1 MKGLITITFI
11 LILIGCGKA
20 PNPASVSAIKREL
33 LPPLEFGDRS
43 LKIKRIYQ
51 TGTEIFNFFLWPN
64 VSRQKQVEI
73 SAEVAQL
80 GIQIE
85 DVYKRIDLLSF
96 DKSKIEIEIAV
107 LDQARDGKLSVIFK
121 NYKCWM
127 EKEDAKVCG
136 EENIGEAKLPGEC
149 FDLEFE
155 PWNSEE
161 MAKECEEKSEKI
173 IEAYEEKREEI
184 EERIAPFEEKID
196 EELEIV
202 TARADKITNALE
214 NGEENSEKWQNWFQT
229 KVSNFEFF
237 EDGRVPK
244 ISLSI
249 QFNNVASSERN
260 RYLRYKS
267 DDDKNEDKARGITG
281 VKRYLDGPIPTL
293 EFIIHEKRA
302 LRSRKEELTGIYYKV
317 VLRENELDY
326 GLELLGEVEKFDSYG
341 RALGKGMM
349 KVYLKPKY

>member
-1 MKGLITITFI
+1 MKGLFAVTFI
-11 LILIGCGKA
+11 FFLIGCGRA
-20 PNPASVSAIKREL
+20 PSPASVSAIKREL
-33 LPPLEFGDRS
+33 PTPIEFDDRS
-43 LKIKRIYQ
+43 LKIKRNYQ

-64 VSRQKQVEI
+64 VSRQEQVEI
-73 SAEVAQL
+73 SAKVAQL
-80 GIQIE
+80 GLQIE

-96 DKSKIEIEIAV
+96 DKSKIEREILV
-107 LDQARDGKLSVIFK
+107 LDQFRDEKLSVIFK
-121 NYKCWM
+121 DYKCWV
-127 EKEDAKVCG
+127 ETEDAEVCG
-136 EENIGEAKLPGEC
+136 EDNIGHAKLPAEC
-149 FDLEFE
+149 FDLVFE

-161 MAKECEEKSEKI
+161 LAKECEEKSEKI
-173 IEAYEEKREEI
+173 IENYEEKREEI

-202 TARADKITNALE
+202 TDRADQITSALE

-237 EDGRVPK
+237 EDGSVPK

-249 QFNNVASSERN
+249 QFNNMAASERN

-267 DDDKNEDKARGITG
+267 DDEKNEDKARGITG
-281 VKRYLDGPIPTL
+281 VKRYLDGPVPTL

-302 LRSRKEELTGIYYKV
+302 LRSSKEELTGTYYKV

-326 GLELLGEVEKFDSYG
+326 GLELLGEIEKYDSHG
-341 RALGKGMM
+341 RAVGKGMM